1 MKCHVLYVVTIWWK
15 HLGKCEY
22 EFDSFH
28 DAYKSI
34 SYVRGIY
41 PDIKITC
48 KSERRDFCID

>member
-1 MKCHVLYVVTIWWK
+1 MKCHVVYVVTIWWK